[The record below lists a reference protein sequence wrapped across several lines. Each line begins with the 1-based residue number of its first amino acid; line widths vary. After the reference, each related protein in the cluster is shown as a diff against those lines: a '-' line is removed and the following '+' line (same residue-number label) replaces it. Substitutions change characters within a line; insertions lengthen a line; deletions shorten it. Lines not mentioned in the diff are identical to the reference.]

1 MSAPTSARRRT
12 HRATAK
18 PTPAA
23 GRAGTRTTTTTTRSR
38 TRAATRIS
46 AAAIVPAAAL
56 AALLAG
62 AAPAQ
67 ATTTPA
73 PTTPPPAAAAD
84 AGPTGRADGQEQAER
99 VEAALRE
106 VVDLQLLQPTC
117 GERGA
122 LTVAALQAL
131 RTIGVEVK
139 STGLPKIDLGPLGW
153 IGIGSQ
159 YPGRAVAL
167 ELHLLPAGP
176 VPVNLTVGEKACP
189 SRPGTPGPRT
199 PEPPSTAT
207 ATPVAPT
214 SAPPATRPA
223 ASVPST
229 SPQPSAQ
236 PELARTG
243 GGSPTWPFLVSGAG
257 LLAAGGTT
265 AVVAARR
272 RRAG

>member
-12 HRATAK
+12 RQATAA
-18 PTPAA
+18 TP
-23 GRAGTRTTTTTTRSR
+23 TRSATP
-38 TRAATRIS
+38 TRAVSS
-46 AAAIVPAAAL
+46 AARIATAAVIPTAAL
-56 AALLAG
+56 AALLAV

-73 PTTPPPAAAAD
+73 PSTPPPAATTASP
-84 AGPTGRADGQEQAER
+84 GPVGQTGQEQADR

-189 SRPGTPGPRT
+189 PRPGTPGPRS
-199 PEPPSTAT
+199 PAPSAT
-207 ATPVAPT
+207 ATPVASTPAT
-214 SAPPATRPA
+214 PATRPA
-223 ASVPST
+223 ASTPSAA
-229 SPQPSAQ
+229 PQPSAQ

-243 GGSPTWPFLVSGAG
+243 GGSPTWPYLASGAG
-257 LLAAGGTT
+257 LLAAGGAT
-265 AVVAARR
+265 AFVAARR

>member
-1 MSAPTSARRRT
+1 MSAPTPATSRRT
-12 HRATAK
+12 RPATAA
-18 PTPAA
+18 TA
-23 GRAGTRTTTTTTRSR
+23 TRSVR
-38 TRAATRIS
+38 STRAAASARVS
-46 AAAIVPAAAL
+46 AAVLLPAAAL
-56 AALLAG
+56 AALLAA
-62 AAPAQ
+62 AAPAR

-73 PTTPPPAAAAD
+73 PTTPPPVAD
-84 AGPTGRADGQEQAER
+84 SAPKASVPTTPTGRPGKAEAER

-189 SRPGTPGPRT
+189 PRPGTPAPRT
-199 PEPPSTAT
+199 PAPTSTAT
-207 ATPVAPT
+207 PAPSTP
-214 SAPPATRPA
+214 APPATRTPA
-223 ASVPST
+223 ASPT
-229 SPQPSAQ
+229 TAPQPAAQ

-243 GGSPTWPFLVSGAG
+243 GGSPTWPYLASGAG
-257 LLAAGGTT
+257 LLAAGGAT
-265 AVVAARR
+265 AVAAARR
-272 RRAG
+272 RRTG